1 MATNNVRVRE
11 PWPLDETDTVI
22 VRQLQRDART
32 PNNQLAEL
40 AGIAPSTCLAR
51 VRSLV
56 DRGVITGFEAR
67 VDPAALGL
75 GLQALISVSVRSGAR
90 HRMAEFSAEMRRMP
104 DVLQLFFLGGSEDFI
119 LHIAARDSAHVRDF
133 VLEHLSAH
141 PFVAST
147 RTSMVF
153 EHVDRAVTIP

>member
-1 MATNNVRVRE
+1 MAQNNVRDRAGGTIDDVDAAIIE
-11 PWPLDETDTVI
+11 H
-22 VRQLQRDART
+22 LQKDARI
-32 PNNQLAEL
+32 PNNHLAERV
-40 AGIAPSTCLAR
+40 GIAPSTCIAR
-51 VRSLV
+51 VRSLI
-56 DRGVITGFEAR
+56 DRGVVTGFEAK

-153 EHVDRAVTIP
+153 EHVSRAVTIP